1 MLAERPLGAWQFT
14 ASNLRF
20 WPQAACRWP
29 PAKLVRHSAH
39 IALVH
44 ALHYNGP
51 CLRLGDS
58 IAVESRCT
66 SVTIRRHTST

>member
-1 MLAERPLGAWQFT
+1 MKLNITGLYGT
-14 ASNLRF
+14 AVSD
-20 WPQAACRWP
+20 QAAKFLACRWP
-29 PAKLVRHSAH
+29 PAKFARRSAQV
-39 IALVH
+39 ALVH
-44 ALHYNGP
+44 ALHYSGP